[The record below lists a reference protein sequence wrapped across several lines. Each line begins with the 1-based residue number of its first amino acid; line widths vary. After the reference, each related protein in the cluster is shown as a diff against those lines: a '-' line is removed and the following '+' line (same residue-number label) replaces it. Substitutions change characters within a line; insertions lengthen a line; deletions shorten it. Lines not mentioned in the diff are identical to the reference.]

1 MLKHYIRITVNTKTL
16 LFPVILMQ
24 ESFCESYNLTS
35 LIKQP
40 TCFKNLKKP
49 SCIDLILTSK
59 PKSFQSRCVTE
70 AGWPDSY
77 RMIVSIFKKIHFR
90 KLPSSIISYK
100 VFSNMIMQTLLKK
113 VLCENEIMEY
123 FLKDPDYFL

>member
-16 LFPVILMQ
+16 LFSVILMQ

-70 AGWPDSY
+70 AG
-77 RMIVSIFKKIHFR
+77 
-90 KLPSSIISYK
+90 
-100 VFSNMIMQTLLKK
+100 
-113 VLCENEIMEY
+113 
-123 FLKDPDYFL
+123 